1 MKDAEIQLFDVFP
14 NLRQILLHVLFVAVV
29 DDFDDFF
36 HLLSDLLDLPFGVG
50 VEEDFAQEGV
60 IFTEHSFGDLHV
72 PLEGGSWGIL
82 MLHHSRE
89 GKGGDEGDGKRI
101 SHRLVVLFKCVLE
114 DVESKT

>member
-72 PLEGGSWGIL
+72 PFEGGSWGIL

-89 GKGGDEGDGKRI
+89 GKGGDEGDGKRVR
-101 SHRLVVLFKCVLE
+101 HRLVVLFKCVLE